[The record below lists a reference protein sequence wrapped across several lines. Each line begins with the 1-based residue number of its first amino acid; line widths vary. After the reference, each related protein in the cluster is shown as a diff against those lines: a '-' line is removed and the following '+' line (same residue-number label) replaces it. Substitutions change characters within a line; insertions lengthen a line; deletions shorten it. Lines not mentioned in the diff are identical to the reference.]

1 MAIRRIIVGIMS
13 TAIGVI
19 SASITVL
26 IFSNI
31 VSQLSLASTTLIFLS
46 FGGLAFIW
54 LDYFLNTEFFR
65 TEDRI

>member
-1 MAIRRIIVGIMS
+1 MAIRRIIVWIMS
-13 TAIGVI
+13 AAIGAI

-31 VSQLSLASTTLIFLS
+31 ASQLSFASATLIFLAFS
-46 FGGLAFIW
+46 GLAFIW

-65 TEDRI
+65 TEDGI